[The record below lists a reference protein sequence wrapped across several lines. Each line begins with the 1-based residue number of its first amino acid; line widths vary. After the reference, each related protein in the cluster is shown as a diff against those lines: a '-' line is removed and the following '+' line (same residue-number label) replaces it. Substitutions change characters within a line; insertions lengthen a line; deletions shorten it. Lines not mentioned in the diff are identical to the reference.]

1 MSEPI
6 PQEER
11 GQRWAPAS
19 MEEDD
24 RLEPDAPPSGVRRN
38 QQDTQPVNGEDVL
51 NLPDDELIQ
60 QQVVQG

>member
-1 MSEPI
+1 
-6 PQEER
+6 
-11 GQRWAPAS
+11 